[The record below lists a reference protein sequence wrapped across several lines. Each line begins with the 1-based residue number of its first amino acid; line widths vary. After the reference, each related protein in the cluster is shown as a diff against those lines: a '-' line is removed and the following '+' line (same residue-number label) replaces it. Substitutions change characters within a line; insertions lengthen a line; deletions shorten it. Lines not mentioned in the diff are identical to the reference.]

1 MDHLTNEQLGDD
13 ILLDHQIEEMI
24 VSLEWA
30 IKSGDYDNPN
40 HHEAIAIAIAA
51 LEKIQDLV
59 L

>member
-40 HHEAIAIAIAA
+40 QLEAMDIAIAA